1 MLNFS
6 QIHPSQKKPPLT
18 HLTKKTPSFSP
29 YTHHFPAKGTLT
41 IPQAPRH
48 GRRLPIPH
56 SPNSPFPIP
65 NSKFQIPSSIFHLPS
80 SIFHLPSSS
89 SISIFYL
96 LPPQADSFL
105 PPLRTALITLNLDAH
120 TNTLVEETNSAI
132 LGAMSPYTE
141 LDKTSLPDGSLLA
154 LYKQDEEF
162 ILEYNGLE
170 LMSTNLTWSE
180 QMLADL
186 GCVDLLEGATNRPEH
201 PRVLIG
207 GLGMGFTLKRVLEL
221 VGSPATVDV
230 AELMSQVIEWNRT
243 YLVEHNGPLLDDP
256 RTNVI
261 LADLFDCLGDGD
273 TYDAILI
280 DIDDTPD
287 AVITAGQCKA
297 LHAKFSGIAAGL
309 AQSGRLSGLLDGCAI
324 AKTRDGAQKS
334 WLPFDGASCQTP

>member
-1 MLNFS
+1 M
-6 QIHPSQKKPPLT
+6 I
-18 HLTKKTPSFSP
+18 
-29 YTHHFPAKGTLT
+29 
-41 IPQAPRH
+41 
-48 GRRLPIPH
+48 
-56 SPNSPFPIP
+56 
-65 NSKFQIPSSIFHLPS
+65 
-80 SIFHLPSSS
+80 
-89 SISIFYL
+89 
-96 LPPQADSFL
+96 
-105 PPLRTALITLNLDAH
+105 
-120 TNTLVEETNSAI
+120 LVAV
-132 LGAMSPYTE
+132 SPYTE
-141 LDKTSLPDGSLLA
+141 LDKASLPDGSLLA
-154 LYKQDEEF
+154 LYQQDDDF

-186 GCVDLLEGATNRPEH
+186 GCVDLQEGTATRPEH

-243 YLVEHNGPLLDDP
+243 YLVEHNGPLLNDP

-287 AVITAGQCKA
+287 ALITEDNGKLYTPSFMSLLRESLNPGGCLAYWMAIPSPKLEMALKKAGFT
-297 LHAKFSGIAAGL
+297 LTEHPAKPHEHSEETWHRIYIARM
-309 AQSGRLSGLLDGCAI
+309 S
-324 AKTRDGAQKS
+324 
-334 WLPFDGASCQTP
+334 P